1 MRLLHFLAQAFIN
14 AFGITQP
21 ATPAQQRRVS
31 LILGGFLLAVI
42 LVILSITGFLLYELH
57 LGR

>member
-1 MRLLHFLAQAFIN
+1 MRLLHLLAEVFIKT
-14 AFGITQP
+14 FGITQP
-21 ATPAQQRRVS
+21 STPTQQRRVS

-42 LVILSITGFLLYELH
+42 LTVLSITGFLLYELH